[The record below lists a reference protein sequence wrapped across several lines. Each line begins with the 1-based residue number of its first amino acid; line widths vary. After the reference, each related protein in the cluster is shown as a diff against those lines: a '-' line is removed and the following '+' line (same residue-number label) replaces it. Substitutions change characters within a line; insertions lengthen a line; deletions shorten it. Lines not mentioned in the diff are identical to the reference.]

1 MAFGYFCSV
10 SFFNVGWEIIY
21 THGGTILIHKLD
33 LGFGFALVYL
43 FIASGIFCGEGV
55 VNTKINT
62 HTPNQ
67 PNPFRERNVVSVAV
81 LIIETHVL
89 ALSWPSAKTSNITRT
104 TLSGGICPSHKLQ
117 TVREINGSQRL
128 LDICTDLVPR
138 NAEL

>member
-1 MAFGYFCSV
+1 ML
-10 SFFNVGWEIIY
+10 VGRLY

-89 ALSWPSAKTSNITRT
+89 ALSWPSAKIIKYHSDN
-104 TLSGGICPSHKLQ
+104 TLWGDMPQ
-117 TVREINGSQRL
+117 PQFTNGKGNKWFSKTFRHL
-128 LDICTDLVPR
+128 Y
-138 NAEL
+138 